1 MIFCYGI
8 LFGIEWYESLINSV
22 KPLINNQN
30 PMRVMMQKD
39 EQNIYADF
47 RFWLVVI
54 FTLMLLSFL
63 IMSYPG

>member
-8 LFGIEWYESLINSV
+8 LFGIEWHESLINSV
-22 KPLINNQN
+22 KHLINNQN

-39 EQNIYADF
+39 DQNIYADF

>member
-1 MIFCYGI
+1 
-8 LFGIEWYESLINSV
+8 
-22 KPLINNQN
+22 
-30 PMRVMMQKD
+30 MMQKD

-63 IMSYPG
+63 IMSYQG

>member
-8 LFGIEWYESLINSV
+8 LFGIEWHESLINSV

-39 EQNIYADF
+39 DQNIYADF

>member
-30 PMRVMMQKD
+30 PMRAMMQKD